1 MGFLEHTSDSERK
14 DECTMVYISYSIYFY
29 IKMILNRAT
38 IQKKKKNSCWYFKT
52 SFAQKFG
59 KADSYFFC
67 FCFSHIN
74 DVLKLS
80 KYDISKEPSR

>member
-38 IQKKKKNSCWYFKT
+38 IQKKKK
-52 SFAQKFG
+52 
-59 KADSYFFC
+59 
-67 FCFSHIN
+67 
-74 DVLKLS
+74 KLLLVFQNLICS
-80 KYDISKEPSR
+80 KIW